1 MVVLVLLLLAHCIR
15 CQNKFSG
22 LWKIC
27 ICHLALSLSFASM
40 DKIAF
45 VGRAWYLYAALVCV
59 SICVYSVHVIWV
71 RHLMSFLS
79 RCMLFAFR
87 VPVSIFNDNKQP
99 IRQQCCYVRW
109 TFYSNDIEY
118 CVKFRPLF
126 VILLNKMNFFVV
138 AVVVVAVDIAIFIA
152 VDAVVVISHN
162 VFVVV
167 TLYFRIH
174 KNRNCVD
181 RVCIGFRFNC
191 APYFMVT
198 K

>member
-1 MVVLVLLLLAHCIR
+1 
-15 CQNKFSG
+15 
-22 LWKIC
+22 
-27 ICHLALSLSFASM
+27 
-40 DKIAF
+40 
-45 VGRAWYLYAALVCV
+45 
-59 SICVYSVHVIWV
+59 
-71 RHLMSFLS
+71 
-79 RCMLFAFR
+79 
-87 VPVSIFNDNKQP
+87 
-99 IRQQCCYVRW
+99 
-109 TFYSNDIEY
+109 
-118 CVKFRPLF
+118 
-126 VILLNKMNFFVV
+126 MNFFVV
-138 AVVVVAVDIAIFIA
+138 AVVVVVVFVADVVVVAVDIVIFIA